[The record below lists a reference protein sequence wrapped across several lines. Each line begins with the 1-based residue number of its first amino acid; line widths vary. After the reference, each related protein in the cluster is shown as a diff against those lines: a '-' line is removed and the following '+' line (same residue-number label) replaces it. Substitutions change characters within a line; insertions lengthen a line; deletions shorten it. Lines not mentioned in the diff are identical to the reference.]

1 MKILDE
7 LPKPN
12 SGRKEMFD
20 WDTLFDGQV
29 RLLEKGVDFESK
41 TASMRS
47 IIYLAAKRRHVQV
60 SVRLIGDD
68 IALQAGML
76 TNGRRPEWRS

>member
-12 SGRKEMFD
+12 TGRKEIFD

-41 TASMRS
+41 TTSMRS
-47 IIYLAAKRRHVQV
+47 IIYLAAKRRNIQV
-60 SVRLIGDD
+60 SIRVIDDD
-68 IALQAGML
+68 IALQAVV
-76 TNGRRPEWRS
+76 TKFGRP

>member
-41 TASMRS
+41 TTSMRS
-47 IIYLAAKRRHVQV
+47 IIYLAAKRRNVQV
-60 SVRLIGDD
+60 SIRVIDDD
-68 IALQAGML
+68 IALQAVVVKF
-76 TNGRRPEWRS
+76 GRP

>member
-41 TASMRS
+41 TTLMRS
-47 IIYLAAKRRHVQV
+47 IIYLAAKRRNVQV
-60 SVRLIGDD
+60 SIRVIDDD
-68 IALQAGML
+68 IALQAVVIKF
-76 TNGRRPEWRS
+76 GRP

>member
-41 TASMRS
+41 TTTMSS
-47 IIYLAAKRRHVQV
+47 IIYLAAKRRNVQV
-60 SVRLIGDD
+60 SIRVIDDD
-68 IALQAGML
+68 IALQAVVIKF
-76 TNGRRPEWRS
+76 GRP

>member
-41 TASMRS
+41 TTSMRS
-47 IIYLAAKRRHVQV
+47 IIYLAAKRRNVQV
-60 SVRLIGDD
+60 SIRVIDDD
-68 IALQAGML
+68 IALQAVVIKF
-76 TNGRRPEWRS
+76 GRP

>member
-12 SGRKEMFD
+12 SGQKEMFD

-41 TASMRS
+41 TTSMRS
-47 IIYLAAKRRHVQV
+47 IIYLAAKRRNVQV
-60 SVRLIGDD
+60 SSRVIDDD
-68 IALQAGML
+68 IALQAVVIKF
-76 TNGRRPEWRS
+76 GRP